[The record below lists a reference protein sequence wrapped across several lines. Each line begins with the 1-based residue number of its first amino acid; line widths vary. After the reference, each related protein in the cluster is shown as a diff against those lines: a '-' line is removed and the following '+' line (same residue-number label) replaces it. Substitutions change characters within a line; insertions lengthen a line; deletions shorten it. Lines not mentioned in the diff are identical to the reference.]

1 MNDLYGEIKFY
12 DYKYPNP
19 IKQIRLIDYFAG
31 IIIGK
36 INFNNIS
43 TQRGMQEAIERSYV
57 YAKMMV
63 EESKKYEDNA

>member
-31 IIIGK
+31 IAMSKVIDEDESLKEVVEKSYII
-36 INFNNIS
+36 
-43 TQRGMQEAIERSYV
+43 
-57 YAKMMV
+57 AKMMV